1 MKKLQ
6 MALTTGDRMVVKV
19 LLSIVALAALVA
31 VLTSCTKDDDEPEVV
46 APTLE
51 IIVPSGSIETHATIN
66 FCFGGDVS
74 ITGMT
79 RATLA
84 ELNLTDVWV
93 FDYVGGQL
101 QATTHQTASDVSFGS
116 PSLTVDYGDHIF
128 YFVASRGDTPTT
140 DGTTI
145 TWAKPSD
152 TFWSSLAMTVAP
164 STSASQS
171 VTLHRVAARLR
182 VTITDEIPIG
192 LTILS
197 VTPSHWYY
205 GLDITTGE
213 ATEDR
218 QTARMVSVPA
228 SYIGTT
234 GQLIA
239 SFFTISPSAAWSTD
253 VSLQA
258 LKSDNTPMAS
268 ISVADVPM
276 QRNHITDYSGTLFG
290 AGRAI
295 SIDADDSWCDDIQG
309 SW

>member
-1 MKKLQ
+1 MKKMM
-6 MALTTGDRMVVKV
+6 MAFAVATI
-19 LLSIVALAALVA
+19 LL
-31 VLTSCTKDDDEPEVV
+31 SCTKDDEPSQ
-46 APTLE
+46 
-51 IIVPSGSIETHATIN
+51 VPSGGKIAIVIPTDSMENHATIT
-66 FCFGGDVS
+66 FGCSTTTTS
-74 ITGMT
+74 IRSMT
-79 RATLA
+79 RAALSSIS
-84 ELNLTDVWV
+84 LTDLWV
-93 FDYVGGQL
+93 YDLPSGQ
-101 QATTHQTASDVSFGS
+101 TTPTLLAHQTASDADFGA
-116 PSLTVDYGDHIF
+116 PTITAEYGDHTF
-128 YFVASRGDTPTT
+128 YFVASRGDTPTN

-152 TFWSSLAMTVAP
+152 TFWSSLTMTVAP

-171 VTLHRVAARLR
+171 VTLHRVVARLR
-182 VTITDEIPIG
+182 VTITDEIPTG
-192 LTILS
+192 LAVLS

-218 QTARMVSVPA
+218 QTARTVNVPA

-234 GQLIA
+234 SQLVA
-239 SFFTISPSAAWSTD
+239 SFFTISPSESWSTD

-290 AGRAI
+290 AGRVI
-295 SIDADDSWCDDIQG
+295 SIDADDSWGEDIQG

>member
-1 MKKLQ
+1 
-6 MALTTGDRMVVKV
+6 MALA
-19 LLSIVALAALVA
+19 VAAILP
-31 VLTSCTKDDDEPEVV
+31 SCTKNDEPEAV
-46 APTLE
+46 APTLK
-51 IIVPSGSIETHATIN
+51 ISLPSDSIATHATVT
-66 FCFGGDVS
+66 FAFGGDVS
-74 ITGMT
+74 IHPMT
-79 RATLA
+79 RASLT

-93 FDYVGGQL
+93 FDYVGGKL
-101 QATTHQTASDVSFGS
+101 QATTHQTASDASFGS
-116 PSLTVDYGDHIF
+116 PSLTVDYGDHTF
-128 YFVASRGDTPTT
+128 YFVASRGDTPTI

-145 TWAKPSD
+145 SWSKPSD
-152 TFWSSLAMTVAP
+152 TFWSSLTMTVAP

-182 VTITDEIPIG
+182 VTITDEIPTG
-192 LTILS
+192 LAVLS

-213 ATEDR
+213 ATDDR
-218 QTARMVSVPA
+218 QTARTVNVPA

-268 ISVADVPM
+268 ISVTDVPM

-295 SIDADDSWCDDIQG
+295 TIDADDSWGEDIQG

>member
-1 MKKLQ
+1 MIRRPPRSTLFPY
-6 MALTTGDRMVVKV
+6 TTLFRSD
-19 LLSIVALAALVA
+19 SIA
-31 VLTSCTKDDDEPEVV
+31 
-46 APTLE
+46 
-51 IIVPSGSIETHATIN
+51 THATVT
-66 FCFGGDVS
+66 FTFGGDVS
-74 ITGMT
+74 IHPMT
-79 RATLA
+79 RATLS

-93 FDYVGGQL
+93 FDCVGGQL
-101 QATTHQTASDVSFGS
+101 QATTHQTASDADFGA
-116 PSLTVDYGDHIF
+116 PTITAEYGDHTF

-182 VTITDEIPIG
+182 VTITDEVPTG
-192 LTILS
+192 LAVLS

-205 GLDITTGE
+205 GLDITNGE
-213 ATEDR
+213 ATDDR
-218 QTARMVSVPA
+218 QTARTVNVPA
-228 SYIGTT
+228 SYVGTT

-268 ISVADVPM
+268 ISVTDVPM

-295 SIDADDSWCDDIQG
+295 TIDADDSWGEDIQG
-309 SW
+309 SR

>member
-1 MKKLQ
+1 M
-6 MALTTGDRMVVKV
+6 MALA
-19 LLSIVALAALVA
+19 VAAILP
-31 VLTSCTKDDDEPEVV
+31 SCNKNDEPETM
-46 APTLE
+46 PTLE
-51 IIVPSGSIETHATIN
+51 ICLPSDSIATHATVT
-66 FCFGGDVS
+66 FAFGGDVE
-74 ITGMT
+74 IRPMT
-79 RATLA
+79 RASLT

-101 QATTHQTASDVSFGS
+101 QATTHQTASDADFGA
-116 PSLTVDYGDHIF
+116 PTITAEYGDHTF
-128 YFVASRGDTPTT
+128 YFVASRGDTPTI

-182 VTITDEIPIG
+182 VTITDEIPTG
-192 LTILS
+192 LAVIS

-205 GLDITTGE
+205 GIDITTGE
-213 ATEDR
+213 ATDDR
-218 QTARMVSVPA
+218 QTARTVNVPA

-258 LKSDNTPMAS
+258 MKADNTPMAS

-295 SIDADDSWCDDIQG
+295 SIDADDSWGEDIQG

>member
-1 MKKLQ
+1 MKKMM
-6 MALTTGDRMVVKV
+6 MALA
-19 LLSIVALAALVA
+19 VATILP
-31 VLTSCTKDDDEPEVV
+31 SCTKNDEPEAV

-51 IIVPSGSIETHATIN
+51 ICLPSDSIATHATVT
-66 FCFGGDVS
+66 FAFDGDVS
-74 ITGMT
+74 IRPMT
-79 RATLA
+79 RASLT

-101 QATTHQTASDVSFGS
+101 QATTHQTASDASFGS
-116 PSLTVDYGDHIF
+116 PSLTVDYGDHTF
-128 YFVASRGDTPTT
+128 YFVASRGDTPTI

-145 TWAKPSD
+145 SWSKPSD
-152 TFWSSLAMTVAP
+152 TFWSSLTMTVAP

-182 VTITDEIPIG
+182 VTITDEIPTG
-192 LTILS
+192 LAVLS

-213 ATEDR
+213 ATDDR
-218 QTARMVSVPA
+218 QTARTVNVPA

-253 VSLQA
+253 ISLQA
-258 LKSDNTPMAS
+258 MKADNTPMAS

-295 SIDADDSWCDDIQG
+295 TIDADDSWGEDIQG

>member
-19 LLSIVALAALVA
+19 LLSIVALVALVA
-31 VLTSCTKDDDEPEVV
+31 VLTSCTKGDDEPESEP
-46 APTLE
+46 PTLE
-51 IIVPSGSIETHATIN
+51 IIVPSDSIETHATIN

-101 QATTHQTASDVSFGS
+101 QATTHQTASDADFGA
-116 PSLTVDYGDHIF
+116 PTITAEYGDHTF

-152 TFWSSLAMTVAP
+152 TFWSSLTMTVAP

-182 VTITDEIPIG
+182 VTITDEIPTG
-192 LTILS
+192 LAVLS

-213 ATEDR
+213 ATDDR
-218 QTARMVSVPA
+218 QTARTVNLPA

-253 VSLQA
+253 VILQA

-268 ISVADVPM
+268 ISVVDVPM

-295 SIDADDSWCDDIQG
+295 SIDADDSWGDDIQG

>member
-1 MKKLQ
+1 M
-6 MALTTGDRMVVKV
+6 MALA
-19 LLSIVALAALVA
+19 VAAILP
-31 VLTSCTKDDDEPEVV
+31 SCTKNDEPEAV
-46 APTLE
+46 APILK
-51 IIVPSGSIETHATIN
+51 ISLPSDSISTHATVT
-66 FCFGGDVS
+66 FAFGGDVS
-74 ITGMT
+74 IRPMT
-79 RATLA
+79 RASLT

-101 QATTHQTASDVSFGS
+101 QATTHQTASDADFGA
-116 PSLTVDYGDHIF
+116 PTITAEYGDHTF
-128 YFVASRGDTPTT
+128 YFVASRGDTPTI

-145 TWAKPSD
+145 SWAKPSD
-152 TFWSSLAMTVAP
+152 TFWSSLTMTVAQ

-182 VTITDEIPIG
+182 VTITDEIPTG
-192 LTILS
+192 LAVLS

-205 GLDITTGE
+205 GIDITTGE
-213 ATEDR
+213 ATDDR
-218 QTARMVSVPA
+218 QTARTVNMPA

-234 GQLIA
+234 GQLVA

-268 ISVADVPM
+268 ISVTDVPM

-295 SIDADDSWCDDIQG
+295 SIDADDSWGEDIQG

>member
-1 MKKLQ
+1 
-6 MALTTGDRMVVKV
+6 MALA
-19 LLSIVALAALVA
+19 VAAILP
-31 VLTSCTKDDDEPEVV
+31 SCTKNDEPETM
-46 APTLE
+46 PTLK
-51 IIVPSGSIETHATIN
+51 ISLPSDSIATHATVT
-66 FCFGGDVS
+66 FAFGGDVS
-74 ITGMT
+74 IHPMT
-79 RATLA
+79 RALLT
-84 ELNLTDVWV
+84 ELTLTDVWV

-101 QATTHQTASDVSFGS
+101 QATTHQTVSDASFGS
-116 PSLTVDYGDHIF
+116 PSLTVDYGDHTF
-128 YFVASRGDTPTT
+128 YFVASRGDTPTI

-145 TWAKPSD
+145 SWSKPSD
-152 TFWSSLAMTVAP
+152 TFWSSLTMTVAP

-182 VTITDEIPIG
+182 VTITDEIPTG
-192 LTILS
+192 LAVLS

-213 ATEDR
+213 ATDDR
-218 QTARMVSVPA
+218 QTARTVNVPA

-258 LKSDNTPMAS
+258 LKSDNTPMAN
-268 ISVADVPM
+268 ISVTDVPM

-295 SIDADDSWCDDIQG
+295 TIDADDSWGEDIQG

>member
-1 MKKLQ
+1 M
-6 MALTTGDRMVVKV
+6 MALA
-19 LLSIVALAALVA
+19 VATILP
-31 VLTSCTKDDDEPEVV
+31 SCTKNDEPEVV

-51 IIVPSGSIETHATIN
+51 ISLPSDSIATHATVT
-66 FCFGGDVS
+66 FAFGGDVE
-74 ITGMT
+74 IRPMT
-79 RATLA
+79 RASLT
-84 ELNLTDVWV
+84 ELSLTDVWV

-101 QATTHQTASDVSFGS
+101 QATTHQTASDASFGS
-116 PSLTVDYGDHIF
+116 PSLTVDYGDHTF
-128 YFVASRGDTPTT
+128 YFVASRGDTPTI

-145 TWAKPSD
+145 SWAKPSD
-152 TFWSSLAMTVAP
+152 TFWSSLTMTVAP

-182 VTITDEIPIG
+182 VTITDEIPTG
-192 LTILS
+192 LAVLS

-205 GLDITTGE
+205 GLYITTGE
-213 ATEDR
+213 ATDDR
-218 QTARMVSVPA
+218 QTARTVNVPA

-268 ISVADVPM
+268 ISVTDVPM

-295 SIDADDSWCDDIQG
+295 TIDADDSWGEDIQG

>member
-1 MKKLQ
+1 
-6 MALTTGDRMVVKV
+6 MALA
-19 LLSIVALAALVA
+19 VAAILP
-31 VLTSCTKDDDEPEVV
+31 SCTKNDEPEAV
-46 APTLE
+46 APTLK
-51 IIVPSGSIETHATIN
+51 ISLPSDSIATHATVT
-66 FCFGGDVS
+66 FAFGGDVS
-74 ITGMT
+74 IHPMT
-79 RATLA
+79 RASLT
-84 ELNLTDVWV
+84 ELSLTDVWV

-101 QATTHQTASDVSFGS
+101 QATTHQTASDASFGS
-116 PSLTVDYGDHIF
+116 PSLTVDYGDHTF
-128 YFVASRGDTPTT
+128 YFVASRGDTPTI

-145 TWAKPSD
+145 SWSKPSD
-152 TFWSSLAMTVAP
+152 TFWSSLTMTVAP

-182 VTITDEIPIG
+182 VTITDEIPTG
-192 LTILS
+192 LAVLS

-213 ATEDR
+213 ATDDR
-218 QTARMVSVPA
+218 QTARTVNVPA

-268 ISVADVPM
+268 ISVTDVPM

-295 SIDADDSWCDDIQG
+295 TIDADDSWGEDIQG

>member
-1 MKKLQ
+1 
-6 MALTTGDRMVVKV
+6 MALA
-19 LLSIVALAALVA
+19 VAAILP
-31 VLTSCTKDDDEPEVV
+31 SCTKNDEPETM
-46 APTLE
+46 PTLE
-51 IIVPSGSIETHATIN
+51 ISLPSDSIATHATVT
-66 FCFGGDVS
+66 FAFGGDVE
-74 ITGMT
+74 IRPMT
-79 RATLA
+79 RASLT

-101 QATTHQTASDVSFGS
+101 QATTHQTASDASFGS
-116 PSLTVDYGDHIF
+116 PSLTVDYGDHTF
-128 YFVASRGDTPTT
+128 YFVASRGDTPTI

-145 TWAKPSD
+145 SWSKPSD
-152 TFWSSLAMTVAP
+152 TFWSSLTMTVAP

-182 VTITDEIPIG
+182 VTITDEIPTG
-192 LTILS
+192 LAVLS

-213 ATEDR
+213 ATDDR
-218 QTARMVSVPA
+218 QTARTVNVPA

-268 ISVADVPM
+268 ISVTDVPM

-295 SIDADDSWCDDIQG
+295 TIDADDSWGEDIQG

>member
-1 MKKLQ
+1 MKKMM
-6 MALTTGDRMVVKV
+6 MALA
-19 LLSIVALAALVA
+19 VAAILP
-31 VLTSCTKDDDEPEVV
+31 SCTKNDEPEAV
-46 APTLE
+46 APTLK
-51 IIVPSGSIETHATIN
+51 ISLPSDSIATHATVT
-66 FCFGGDVS
+66 FAFGGDVS
-74 ITGMT
+74 IHPMT
-79 RATLA
+79 RASLT
-84 ELNLTDVWV
+84 ELSLTDVWV

-101 QATTHQTASDVSFGS
+101 QATTHQTASDASFGS
-116 PSLTVDYGDHIF
+116 PSLTVDYGDHTF

-152 TFWSSLAMTVAP
+152 TFWSSLTMTVAP

-182 VTITDEIPIG
+182 VTITDEIPTG
-192 LTILS
+192 LAVLS

-213 ATEDR
+213 ATDDR
-218 QTARMVSVPA
+218 QTARTINVPV

-268 ISVADVPM
+268 ISVTDVPM

-295 SIDADDSWCDDIQG
+295 TIDADDSWGEDIQG

>member
-1 MKKLQ
+1 MKKMM
-6 MALTTGDRMVVKV
+6 MAFA
-19 LLSIVALAALVA
+19 VATILP
-31 VLTSCTKDDDEPEVV
+31 SCNKDDEPSQ
-46 APTLE
+46 
-51 IIVPSGSIETHATIN
+51 VPSGGRIAIVIPADSMENHATIT
-66 FCFGGDVS
+66 FGCS
-74 ITGMT
+74 TTTTAIRQMT
-79 RATLA
+79 RATLSSIS
-84 ELNLTDVWV
+84 LTDLWV
-93 FDYVGGQL
+93 YDLPSGQ
-101 QATTHQTASDVSFGS
+101 TTPTLLAHQTSEDADFGA
-116 PSLTVDYGDHIF
+116 PTITAKYGDHTF

-140 DGTTI
+140 DGTNI

-152 TFWSSLAMTVAP
+152 TFWSSLTMTVAP

-182 VTITDEIPIG
+182 VTITDEVPTG
-192 LTILS
+192 LAVLS

-205 GLDITTGE
+205 GIDITTGE
-213 ATEDR
+213 ATDDR
-218 QTARMVSVPA
+218 QNARTVNVPA

-258 LKSDNTPMAS
+258 LKADNTPMAS

-276 QRNHITDYSGTLFG
+276 QRNHITDYSGTMFG

-295 SIDADDSWCDDIQG
+295 IIDADDSWGEDIQG

>member
-1 MKKLQ
+1 MKKMMMTQ
-6 MALTTGDRMVVKV
+6 A
-19 LLSIVALAALVA
+19 VAAILP
-31 VLTSCTKDDDEPEVV
+31 SCTKNDEPEAV
-46 APTLE
+46 APTLK
-51 IIVPSGSIETHATIN
+51 ISLPSDSIATN
-66 FCFGGDVS
+66 ATVTFAFGGDVS
-74 ITGMT
+74 IHPMT
-79 RATLA
+79 RATLS
-84 ELNLTDVWV
+84 ELSLTDVWV

-101 QATTHQTASDVSFGS
+101 QATTHQTASDASFGS
-116 PSLTVDYGDHIF
+116 PSLTVDYGDHTF
-128 YFVASRGDTPTT
+128 YFVASRGDTPTI

-145 TWAKPSD
+145 SWSKPSD
-152 TFWSSLAMTVAP
+152 TFWSSLTMTVAP

-182 VTITDEIPIG
+182 VTITDEIPTG
-192 LTILS
+192 LAVLS

-213 ATEDR
+213 ATDDR
-218 QTARMVSVPA
+218 QTARTVNVPA
-228 SYIGTT
+228 SYVGTT

-268 ISVADVPM
+268 ISVTDVPM

-295 SIDADDSWCDDIQG
+295 TIDADDSWGEDIQG